1 MNKILI
7 KIIFYIAVLILAS
20 TLIFGIVYWK
30 ISKLEYT
37 PMPAD
42 YDLNIEKVVISQ
54 GDIFALTLEK
64 TRLSKENAAEIT
76 KELKNSINLGKLIP
90 GDFYE
95 IVYSPSGEWTHFWY
109 YPQGNGADFYSLK
122 KSEDGSIISA
132 KKTLSSSVEI
142 VKASGTIES
151 SLWNAMSAE
160 KIPDNVIM
168 DFADIFAWQMDFLT
182 DTRKGDTFKVVYES
196 GIITK
201 KNTKLKSERPQILA
215 AEYKTSSKTYNA
227 FYFKTKN
234 GERGYFDND
243 GKSVKSAFLKA
254 PLQFR
259 RISSHFTTG
268 RFHPILKYVRAHLGI
283 DYAAPAGTPVSS
295 IGDGTV
301 TKAQRN
307 GDYGNY
313 VEIKHSNGY
322 VSSYG
327 HLSKYGR
334 GIKRGV
340 RVNQGQIIGYV
351 GSTGLSTGPHLDFR
365 IKKDG
370 KFFNYLKMKQPPV
383 TTISGEDKKEFEK
396 FVKEVS

>member
-268 RFHPILKYVRAHLGI
+268 RFHPILK
-283 DYAAPAGTPVSS
+283 
-295 IGDGTV
+295 
-301 TKAQRN
+301 
-307 GDYGNY
+307 
-313 VEIKHSNGY
+313 
-322 VSSYG
+322 
-327 HLSKYGR
+327 
-334 GIKRGV
+334 
-340 RVNQGQIIGYV
+340 
-351 GSTGLSTGPHLDFR
+351 
-365 IKKDG
+365 
-370 KFFNYLKMKQPPV
+370 
-383 TTISGEDKKEFEK
+383 
-396 FVKEVS
+396 